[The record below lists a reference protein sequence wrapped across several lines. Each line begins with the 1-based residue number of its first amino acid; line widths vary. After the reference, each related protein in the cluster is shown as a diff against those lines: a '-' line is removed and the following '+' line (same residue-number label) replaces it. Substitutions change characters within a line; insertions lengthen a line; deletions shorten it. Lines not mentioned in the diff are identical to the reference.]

1 MLKFYIQLWVL
12 NTEVTHIKYDMEVH
26 HKHTY
31 KLCMYHFFLY
41 MLKFEMMSEN
51 LDVIG
56 NYISEN
62 NGQKYITNLYN
73 GGYSGR
79 LR

>member
-1 MLKFYIQLWVL
+1 
-12 NTEVTHIKYDMEVH
+12 
-26 HKHTY
+26 
-31 KLCMYHFFLY
+31 

-62 NGQKYITNLYN
+62 NGQKYITNLCN
-73 GGYSGR
+73 GEYSGR

>member
-1 MLKFYIQLWVL
+1 MLKFYIQLSVL
-12 NTEVTHIKYDMEVH
+12 NTEATHKKSAIDIY

-62 NGQKYITNLYN
+62 NGQKYITNLCN
-73 GGYSGR
+73 GEYSGR